1 MTEASGATTA
11 TGYTTDTANARAAA
25 VRRLSARRDFM
36 AHVVAFVVVNAGLVA
51 IWLATGHGYFWPAWV
66 LGAWAIGLVLHAW
79 DVYGRTPIT
88 DEEIRQEMERQARRN
103 DQGHVRFT
111 GDKRD
116 A

>member
-1 MTEASGATTA
+1 
-11 TGYTTDTANARAAA
+11 
-25 VRRLSARRDFM
+25 
-36 AHVVAFVVVNAGLVA
+36 
-51 IWLATGHGYFWPAWV
+51 
-66 LGAWAIGLVLHAW
+66 VLHAW

-103 DQGHVRFT
+103 DQGRVRFT